1 VLRIITLNVKM
12 KTAPDIIYPEGTKV
26 CKKSGKPFKSL
37 LKVNTVSGI
46 IEHPYKKDENGKGV
60 VSYTFI
66 EDDSIVEAD
75 KCKNI

>member
-1 VLRIITLNVKM
+1 M
-12 KTAPDIIYPEGTKV
+12 PSYKTKQ
-26 CKKSGKPFKSL
+26 
-37 LKVNTVSGI
+37 
-46 IEHPYKKDENGKGV
+46 KDENGKGV